1 MRKKRFYVLPPKLAL
16 EYIGEEF
23 GPAYVEGVS
32 MVKAYNKDSIVRGG
46 WSRKVVSAAK
56 RFDTYEEAKEY
67 AIKVY
72 PSISDRVPEQFEIS
86 SY

>member
-23 GPAYVEGVS
+23 GPAYIEGVS
-32 MVKAYNKDSIVRGG
+32 IVKAYNKQNIVRYG
-46 WSRKVVSAAK
+46 WPQKIVSAAM

-67 AIKVY
+67 AMKVY

>member
-1 MRKKRFYVLPPKLAL
+1 MRKKRFYVLPPKLAC
-16 EYIGEEF
+16 EYIEKTF
-23 GPAYVEGVS
+23 GPAYILGVS

-67 AIKVY
+67 AMKKY
-72 PSISDRVPEQFEIS
+72 PSLSDRVPEQFEIS